1 MNPAFEHI
9 DQTKYLLR
17 KLLESGFLP
26 RQDMSSELRQ
36 CEKTANEFGFSA
48 GGDMLKQLCDALGA
62 LRAGQGTFGKAALT
76 YSNLVSYYNLVTT
89 MLVKEIIVNKKGT

>member
-26 RQDMSSELRQ
+26 RQDITNELQQ
-36 CEKTANEFGFSA
+36 CEKAAVELGLSA
-48 GGDMLKQLCDALGA
+48 GSDMLNQLCDTLGA
-62 LRAGQGTFGKAALT
+62 LRAGQGTFGNAALT
-76 YSNLVSYYNLVTT
+76 YSNLVSYYSLVST
-89 MLVKEIIVNKKGT
+89 MLVKEIIAE